1 MGRGSQGPEG
11 GFPSWGTL
19 RVTRVHC
26 MRGYVSDIQS
36 NQHVDKFF
44 IDKLYRHVLLV
55 VVCATNGGKH

>member
-11 GFPSWGTL
+11 GFPSWGRL
-19 RVTRVHC
+19 RVHC

-36 NQHVDKFF
+36 NQHADKFF

-55 VVCATNGGKH
+55 MACATIGGKH